1 MQHCGLYKVIYTEN
15 WSDASDNSD
24 RFSKY
29 LDDLDWL
36 DFAELLPGKAM

>member
-1 MQHCGLYKVIYTEN
+1 MQHCGLYNVIHTEN

-24 RFSKY
+24 KLSQY

-36 DFAELLPGKAM
+36 DFVELLPGKVM